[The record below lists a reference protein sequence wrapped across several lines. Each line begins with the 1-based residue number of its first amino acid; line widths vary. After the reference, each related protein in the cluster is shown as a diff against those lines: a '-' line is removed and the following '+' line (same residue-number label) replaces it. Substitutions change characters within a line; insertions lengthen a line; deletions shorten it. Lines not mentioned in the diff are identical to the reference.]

1 MFTPEKMKHNAFKR
15 VRIPKPIEIFGRV
28 GLRPVNPSGY
38 TGEETLSQMSKLQQI
53 REAADREMEE
63 LRRAEE
69 ERRRREVSSSE

>member
-1 MFTPEKMKHNAFKR
+1 MYTPEKMKHNAFKR

-38 TGEETLSQMSKLQQI
+38 TGEDTISMMSKLQQI

-63 LRRAEE
+63 LRLAEE
-69 ERRRREVSSSE
+69 ERRRQAASASD

>member
-15 VRIPKPIEIFGRV
+15 VRIPKPVEIFGRV

-38 TGEETLSQMSKLQQI
+38 TGGETISMMSKLQQI
-53 REAADREMEE
+53 REAADREMDE

-69 ERRRREVSSSE
+69 EKRRQAASASD

>member
-1 MFTPEKMKHNAFKR
+1 MYTPEKMKHNAFKR

-38 TGEETLSQMSKLQQI
+38 TGEETLTQMSKLQQI

-69 ERRRREVSSSE
+69 ERRRQESASSE

>member
-15 VRIPKPIEIFGRV
+15 VRIPKPVEIFGRV

-38 TGEETLSQMSKLQQI
+38 TGEESLTMMSKLQQI

-69 ERRRREVSSSE
+69 ERRRQAASASE